1 MKVLKKCATRNG
13 IRCPSLTSGCVPF
26 TIVSLPSSPEGEG
39 TCRIDSP
46 SLSRRPRPD
55 VFCTWLS
62 IQSQKSIDLPYCCS
76 TSCKYWLFGGHFH
89 RFIHLS
95 DIFFTFSTNINLNA
109 WRWTNA
115 DFDALVNLKTLG
127 ARYSPCI
134 WPRPNTLKLLYE
146 PDLLRFVFWPIHDYA
161 AALSKRR
168 FCVLFWLKKKGYFTS
183 TIFCDYF
190 ISLFRGL
197 CCLVNNSKFL
207 SLAFKVLPSLALTW
221 LPGLPC
227 FSPLLALP
235 VLCALLTKTYDLRN
249 RMYIS
254 HLCIFV

>member
-13 IRCPSLTSGCVPF
+13 IHYLSLTSGCVPF
-26 TIVSLPSSPEGEG
+26 TIVSLLSSPEGEG

-76 TSCKYWLFGGHFH
+76 TSCKYGLFGGHFH

-95 DIFFTFSTNINLNA
+95 DIFFTFSTNINLIA
-109 WRWTNA
+109 WRWTNT
-115 DFDALVNLKTLG
+115 DVDALVDLKALG
-127 ARYSPCI
+127 ARYYPCI
-134 WPRPNTLKLLYE
+134 CPWPNTLNLLHE
-146 PDLLRFVFWPIHDYA
+146 PDYLDSYFGLFMIILQPLVKGGSVFYFG
-161 AALSKRR
+161 SR
-168 FCVLFWLKKKGYFTS
+168 KKVFSS

-190 ISLFRGL
+190 ISLFRSL
-197 CCLVNNSKFL
+197 CCLVNNSRFL
-207 SLAFKVLPSLALTW
+207 SLAFKVLPSLTLTW

-227 FSPLLALP
+227 FLPLLALP
-235 VLCALLTKTYDLRN
+235 VLCALVTKTYNLLN
-249 RMYIS
+249 RMYVS